1 MDLEKRI
8 QMAVES
14 ILENESLRE
23 GLDEDAGNALLGW
36 GIARAQQIASETAD
50 LEDDEEAEEASY
62 PRMRGLRK
70 ILRAVVDLCAET
82 VDASL
87 QVELLQEIADWV
99 PLVYG
104 SLAPYPK
111 IDGWLA
117 FLATPTESQAEKII
131 GFRALLEE
139 SNRTE

>member
-8 QMAVES
+8 EKAVES

-23 GLDEDAGNALLGW
+23 GLDDDAGNALLGW
-36 GIARAQQIASETAD
+36 GIACAQQIASETAD
-50 LEDDEEAEEASY
+50 IEDDEEAEEASY

-82 VDASL
+82 VDAPL
-87 QVELLQEIADWV
+87 QAELLQEIADAV
-99 PLVYG
+99 SPVYG
-104 SLAPYPK
+104 PLAPYPA
-111 IDGWLA
+111 IDRWA
-117 FLATPTESQAEKII
+117 TFLETSSESKAEKII

-139 SNRTE
+139 KSRIE

>member
-1 MDLEKRI
+1 MDLEKRLK
-8 QMAVES
+8 MAAES

-23 GLDEDAGNALLGW
+23 GLDDEAGSALLDW
-36 GIARAQQIASETAD
+36 GIARAQQIAGETAD

-70 ILRAVVDLCAET
+70 ILTNVVSLCAEEA
-82 VDASL
+82 DPAL
-87 QVELLQEIADWV
+87 QSELLQEIADQV

-104 SLAPYPK
+104 PSAPHPETSSWA
-111 IDGWLA
+111 G
-117 FLATPTESQAEKII
+117 FLAAPAESKAQKII

-139 SNRTE
+139 TPNVD